1 MAEGI
6 SGDKYQ
12 SPGDIQRRQKPTGS
26 LINACPMFSLLLPA
40 ACCWDSRGALECGHT
55 LFIKRA
61 ASPRYRSDQ
70 HIALLNP
77 VSRAWKCEG
86 SGRREKVHA
95 AAKNSNHLSRSGKSI
110 GKGSEKTTFNPVASP
125 MAPWSGSSLTPL
137 LGSGQISVLSLST
150 LPSLQHCPHHLNR
163 SPSASP
169 LTCTWAGT
177 VTIP

>member
-1 MAEGI
+1 MHVRCFLCSYLQPAVGTVVVPWNVVTLC
-6 SGDKYQ
+6 SSSK
-12 SPGDIQRRQKPTGS
+12 PPRQDT
-26 LINACPMFSLLLPA
+26 
-40 ACCWDSRGALECGHT
+40 
-55 LFIKRA
+55 
-61 ASPRYRSDQ
+61 DQ

-110 GKGSEKTTFNPVASP
+110 GKGSEKTKFNPVASP

-177 VTIP
+177 ITIP